1 MNHFIAKS
9 GDSSLSRQTTL
20 GQKTIAVFLSI
31 VLAFGLWPLFP
42 DTDKAYA
49 ANPDAQLVEASANN
63 GSANAPVVSNEV
75 VVVYKDDVPALD
87 DSLSVNPGELD
98 VHMQRKLPNPE
109 EVSLESLGA
118 VNQEEIPNH
127 AGDDNTAVVTLE
139 EGIDSREAAAQIQAA
154 DEVAF
159 AQPNYSYSLMSV
171 NDPLAAES
179 GPDDYQYY
187 LDVTKTN
194 KAWDLAGSSTPV
206 SIAIL
211 DTGLTMDHPDLKN
224 QIDFKHAYD
233 VTTSSVLEGNN
244 DSNGHGTLVSG
255 VLAAEANNGIG
266 VAGTSLNAKLLPIK
280 VFDDEGKC
288 TTADLIAAYSYLDEL
303 ITKGELAD
311 LAVINMSLG
320 YYSSEESDADKALEN
335 AIISMKEKHQV
346 LTVCAGG
353 NGDISGNA
361 KTQTCYPADFDASLA
376 VTSVMKNSQES
387 LWSDYNA
394 AKDLSAPGEEVLST
408 NNQGGY
414 SVSSGTSMAAPQVAG
429 AIAYLRSQVSNATAD
444 DLVSAL
450 LQSASPIE
458 NKRDANG
465 SAGVLNT
472 EATLAKLKGIDLAY
486 NDVESIAHENDAVSD
501 DNSNKTDEDLSVSEE
516 GKELNSDQS
525 HEADESDES
534 VESDDPANSWRYS
547 NGQKILVA
555 PEATTG
561 EGLDQSVS
569 PLAAANGV
577 ASYATW
583 YKSNGAT
590 TYTWKAKPT
599 DQGTRITIP
608 GAKRVGIDVSSYQ
621 GNINWAKV
629 KAEGISFAIIRC
641 GSYSRSNRTHVI
653 DSQFINNV
661 KGARAQG
668 IDVGVYLYSY
678 AQNVTGSNSS
688 ESEAKNVLKF
698 LKQAGLNPTNMS
710 LPVYYD
716 LEDNSQVNFGSA
728 KLGQMAKKF
737 CDTIAAQGYNVGIYA
752 NQNWWRNYL
761 TDPVF
766 KTSNWSKWAAR
777 YPGGNKAN
785 SSGVANTNIWQ
796 FSDCGNVNGIGGY
809 VDMNVDYS
817 GAGTYRRKSIEPGEY
832 MIGSL
837 IDRKAVLDVYGSS
850 LNNEANI
857 QLHKANGQ
865 LNQRFR
871 LSYDTTSGYYTIT
884 NSYTGKVLDVKSAV
898 AANKTNVQQYQ
909 SNGTLAQKWIIKK
922 ESNGA
927 YRICSAV
934 DPDFVLDVDS
944 AKTTD
949 GTNVQ
954 VYEANGTAAQQ
965 FVFMQSM
972 PAGTI
977 CSYTIGNGLYSIKS
991 SLSNNAALDVAG
1003 GSGSDGANIQL
1014 YRFNNSAAQHFRF
1027 TYDTKTGYY
1036 LIVNERSGKALD
1048 LKSAKVANSSNIQQ
1062 YSSNNTLAQRW
1073 IISRESN
1080 GTYRIASALNT
1091 SYVLDLAGGKTAN
1104 GTNVQ
1109 LYQTNG
1115 TAAQKFS
1122 INKCPVY
1129 AQAIMPGTYTISSG
1143 HSRNKMLDVSGASK
1157 KDRGN
1162 IQLYDN
1168 NNTAAQRFILS
1179 YDKATGYYTIVNEN
1193 SKKALDVNSAKTDN
1207 GTNIQQYASNNTL
1220 AQRWIITSVGNGT
1233 YRIASALNP
1242 SMVIDVAGAKTK
1254 NGTNIQLYT
1263 TNNTNAQKFVFN
1275 RR

>member
-1 MNHFIAKS
+1 MKQFVVNPKANMT
-9 GDSSLSRQTTL
+9 DSCLPLKKR
-20 GQKTIAVFLSI
+20 AVACFLAV
-31 VLAFGLWPLFP
+31 VLIMGLVPILP
-42 DTDKAYA
+42 DAGKAYA
-49 ANPDAQLVEASANN
+49 ADPEAQLIEA
-63 GSANAPVVSNEV
+63 GINAEEGNAAIVPNEV
-75 VVVYKDDVPALD
+75 VVVYKDDVSELD
-87 DSLSVNPGELD
+87 EKLSLDTDSLD

-109 EVSLESLGA
+109 DVSLEALGA
-118 VNQEEIPNH
+118 TEQEKIANSESESE
-127 AGDDNTAVVTLE
+127 TTVVTLE
-139 EGIDSREAAAQIQAA
+139 EGIDPREAAAQIQSAE
-154 DEVAF
+154 EVAF
-159 AQPNYSYSLMSV
+159 AQPNYSYSVMSV
-171 NDPLAAES
+171 NDPLVGRSES
-179 GPDDYQYY
+179 DAYQYY
-187 LDVTKTN
+187 LESTKTD
-194 KAWDLAGSSTPV
+194 KAWDLAESNSVV
-206 SIAIL
+206 SVAVL
-211 DTGLTMDHPDLKN
+211 DTGITMDHPDLVN
-224 QIDFKHAYD
+224 QIDVKHAYNA
-233 VTTSSVLEGNN
+233 VTSEPLTENS
-244 DSNGHGTLVSG
+244 DQNGHGTFVSG

-266 VAGTSLNAKLLPIK
+266 IAGSSYNAKLLPIK
-280 VFDDEGKC
+280 VFNDEGIC
-288 TTADLIAAYSYLDEL
+288 TTADLLAAYSYLDEL
-303 ITKGELAD
+303 IGKGELTN
-311 LAVINMSLG
+311 LAAINLSLG
-320 YYSSEESDADKALEN
+320 YYSTEESDADKALED
-335 AIISMKEKHQV
+335 AISSMRDKHQV

-353 NGDISGNA
+353 NGDAAGNA
-361 KTQTCYPADFDASLA
+361 KSQTCYPADFDSAIA
-376 VTSVMKNSQES
+376 VTSLSREGIES
-387 LWSDYNA
+387 AWSDRNA
-394 AKDLSAPGEEVLST
+394 AKDISAPGEDILST
-408 NNQGGY
+408 DNEGGY
-414 SVSSGTSMAAPQVAG
+414 TTSSGTSMAAPQVAG
-429 AIAYLRSQVSNATAD
+429 ALAYLRAQVQNATAD
-444 DLVSAL
+444 ELVTALRESAE
-450 LQSASPIE
+450 PIQRMDS
-458 NKRDANG
+458 NNG
-465 SAGVLNT
+465 SAGKLNT
-472 EATLAKLKGIDLAY
+472 EGALAQLKGIE
-486 NDVESIAHENDAVSD
+486 VDA
-501 DNSNKTDEDLSVSEE
+501 T
-516 GKELNSDQS
+516 DQS
-525 HEADESDES
+525 NSIEEDAIDLGDEPDAADRSLANNNTETAGSQGDQGGSQENTTDD
-534 VESDDPANSWRYS
+534 SDDPANSWRYS

-561 EGLDQSVS
+561 EGLDQSIS

-590 TYTWKAKPT
+590 SYTWKAQPT
-599 DQGTRITIP
+599 DQGTRIAIP

-629 KAEGISFAIIRC
+629 KAEGITFAIIRC

-653 DSQFINNV
+653 DSQFVNNV

-678 AQNVTGSNSS
+678 AQNVTGSNSA

-698 LKQAGLNPTNMS
+698 LQKAGLNSTNMS

-737 CDTIAAQGYNVGIYA
+737 CDTIGAQGYNVGIYA

-766 KTSNWSKWAAR
+766 KNSNWSKWAAR
-777 YPGGNKAN
+777 YPGGNKA
-785 SSGVANTNIWQ
+785 SDSGVANTNIWQ

-809 VDMNVDYS
+809 VDMNVAYIDS
-817 GAGTYRRKSIEPGEY
+817 GAFRRKSVEPGEY
-832 MIGSL
+832 MIASS

-850 LNNEANI
+850 MNNEANI

-865 LNQRFR
+865 LNQRFK

-922 ESNGA
+922 ESNGT
-927 YRICSAV
+927 YKICSAV

-944 AKTTD
+944 AKTAD

-972 PAGTI
+972 PAGAV
-977 CSYTIGNGLYSIKS
+977 CANTIGNGLYSIKS
-991 SLSNNAALDVAG
+991 SLSNNTALDVSG
-1003 GSGSDGANIQL
+1003 GSGNDGANIQL
-1014 YRFNNSAAQHFRF
+1014 YKFNNSAAQHFRF
-1027 TYDTKTGYY
+1027 TYDTRTGYY

-1073 IISRESN
+1073 IVSKESN

-1115 TAAQKFS
+1115 TAAQKFA
-1122 INKCPVY
+1122 ITKCAVY
-1129 AQAIMPGTYTISSG
+1129 AQTIVPGTYTISSAL
-1143 HSRNKMLDVSGASK
+1143 SRNKMLDVSGASK
-1157 KDRGN
+1157 KDKGN

-1168 NNTAAQRFILS
+1168 NNTGAQRFTLS
-1179 YDKATGYYTIVNEN
+1179 YDKPTGYYTITNEN
-1193 SKKALDVNSAKTDN
+1193 SKKVLDVNAAKTDN
-1207 GTNIQQYASNNTL
+1207 GTNIQQYTSNNTL
-1220 AQRWIITSVGNGT
+1220 AQRWIITSAGNGT

-1263 TNNTNAQKFVFN
+1263 ANNTNAQKFVFN
-1275 RR
+1275 KR